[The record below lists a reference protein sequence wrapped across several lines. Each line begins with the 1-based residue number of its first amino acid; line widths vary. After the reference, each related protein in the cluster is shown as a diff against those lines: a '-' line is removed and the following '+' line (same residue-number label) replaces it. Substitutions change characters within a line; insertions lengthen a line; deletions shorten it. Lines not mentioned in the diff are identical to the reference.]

1 MNSYKYIVIFL
12 LIFAVEFAS
21 ADVINL
27 KNGDRITGK
36 FKQFRDDKVTI
47 EPDYSDEFDV
57 EYQHIA
63 SLAASEAMEVE
74 LFDGTRGIY
83 IIEPGEEPGKMKLVA
98 SYSTVEVAISDI
110 KKIEEI
116 KEIDWSSH
124 VDFSSTYNRGNTVSQ
139 FISLQADYKLEIRQH
154 RYLADIRSVR
164 EEEGEEEDKKVTKK
178 QDRLNLSYN
187 YLFKDKW
194 FLGINVRLESDEI
207 ALLDSRRSFSPS
219 IGYDFWNDSDK
230 MLNIQLGAGY
240 ATEETDGKNESSSL
254 LEWRLKY
261 RQEFFSGNLELFHEQ
276 HMYKNIGGR
285 ENAVLNSKTGFRYDL
300 TDDIYLNVQVDYD
313 YDTEPA
319 EDTEAE
325 DIIYSIGAGLEF

>member
-1 MNSYKYIVIFL
+1 M
-12 LIFAVEFAS
+12 
-21 ADVINL
+21 
-27 KNGDRITGK
+27 
-36 FKQFRDDKVTI
+36 
-47 EPDYSDEFDV
+47 
-57 EYQHIA
+57 
-63 SLAASEAMEVE
+63 
-74 LFDGTRGIY
+74 
-83 IIEPGEEPGKMKLVA
+83 
-98 SYSTVEVAISDI
+98 
-110 KKIEEI
+110 
-116 KEIDWSSH
+116 
-124 VDFSSTYNRGNTVSQ
+124 
-139 FISLQADYKLEIRQH
+139 
-154 RYLADIRSVR
+154 
-164 EEEGEEEDKKVTKK
+164 
-178 QDRLNLSYN
+178 
-187 YLFKDKW
+187 
-194 FLGINVRLESDEI
+194 GINVRLESDEI